1 MGHLPSARIE
11 PSGRRTR
18 SPRATVAVAIFRSMP
33 SSERL
38 PPETGASGAVALAL
52 APEGVDALPLGAWRF
67 AALGDCEGEGL
78 PVPAA
83 EADVTARGAAGD
95 GGVELDR
102 SARRGMMMGVPATAV
117 SVSPR
122 GIIASVSAPVT
133 STTIRIHSARTREG
147 YAFTGRL
154 IPAVSG
160 GAPPACGTPAW
171 RAPSPRARIA
181 QSPHQRQSPRRVGR
195 SRRRS

>member
-1 MGHLPSARIE
+1 MGHLPSAKME
-11 PSGRRTR
+11 PSGLRTR

-38 PPETGASGAVALAL
+38 PRETGAPGAVAP
-52 APEGVDALPLGAWRF
+52 APAPGGVDEPPLGAWRF
-67 AALGDCEGEGL
+67 AALGDCEREGL
-78 PVPAA
+78 VVPAA
-83 EADVTARGAAGD
+83 EEDVAAGGACG
-95 GGVELDR
+95 GGVELDC

-133 STTIRIHSARTREG
+133 STTTRIHSARTREG

-181 QSPHQRQSPRRVGR
+181 QSPHRRQSPRLAGR